1 VSNVGQGDTCVVHT
15 DSPLSLS
22 CRVKKRRLNVEVG
35 LISNELASFWGDLTC
50 VLSLD
55 LVTVDSI
62 LVELGAKDQILGFL
76 LD

>member
-1 VSNVGQGDTCVVHT
+1 
-15 DSPLSLS
+15 
-22 CRVKKRRLNVEVG
+22 
-35 LISNELASFWGDLTC
+35 
-50 VLSLD
+50 LSLD